1 MTIEEK
7 LKMVILERYG
17 SMYKF
22 SEVSGI
28 PNTTLAGIMR
38 RGVNNSNVTNIIRI
52 CQTLDISAD
61 DLARGRIT
69 QNQKPDTKPSTEL
82 GDIFNGIIKQIAV
95 YGEATVD
102 GQPLT
107 EGDIQLVNDSLAVL
121 LDIIKKRHKT

>member
-61 DLARGRIT
+61 DLAQGRIT
-69 QNQKPDTKPSTEL
+69 PNKKPETRQSTEL
-82 GDIFNGIIKQIAV
+82 EDIFSGIIKQIAV
-95 YGEATVD
+95 YGESTMD

-107 EGDIQLVNDSLAVL
+107 EGDIQLVSDSLTVL
-121 LDIIKKRHKT
+121 LDLIRKRHKS